1 MLETLEVSASEL
13 AQMLGVT
20 DRRIRQLAK
29 EGTVIRGVQRGR
41 YRLQKS
47 VRRFLDVRKEQH
59 QSVSLDA
66 LREERLKTLRIT
78 RAQKDRELIALDE
91 AIEFADE
98 VIGLFVASLQGLP
111 ARITNNIAERRRL
124 NEIFDQERQRL
135 ADRFAERLT
144 DYERLVI

>member
-41 YRLQKS
+41 YRLQES
-47 VRRFLDVRKEQH
+47 VRRFLDVREEQH

-91 AIEFADE
+91 AIEFVDE

>member
-29 EGTVIRGVQRGR
+29 EGTVVRGVQRGR
-41 YRLQKS
+41 YRLQES
-47 VRRFLDVRKEQH
+47 VRRFLDVREEQH

-91 AIEFADE
+91 AIEFVDE

-111 ARITNNIAERRRL
+111 ARITNNNAERRRL